1 MPRSME
7 KFMGSETTGLQPL
20 ASAAVSSTGWQPS
33 ATGSAISVNAEAATK
48 RLLQAKRADNDR
60 AAAASLE
67 LACGVLLRSEERRVG
82 KEGVSTCRSRWSAV
96 NKKKQKKNK
105 YEKADR

>member
-1 MPRSME
+1 MTASQMPRSME

-60 AAAASLE
+60 ATAASLE
-67 LACGVLLRSEERRVG
+67 LRSEEHTSELPSLMRISYCVL
-82 KEGVSTCRSRWSAV
+82 CL
-96 NKKKQKKNK
+96 NKKTIQN
-105 YEKADR
+105 E